1 MTQRVIYVYLA
12 EIKLVKSC
20 QRGAPHEIPARTV
33 ACVEIPIIH
42 ILVQQLFSH
51 SVRRGTILQRH
62 ESIDHTE
69 IVHSLDHAIQLPDAQ
84 EDVIIRQFIIRTEI
98 LNHASYREP
107 VFSYFNG
114 ASHRIRAAKCLM
126 RELFGKDYIIQSRK
140 YAVSVT
146 ARDRVV
152 KQLQE
157 IRIHTDR
164 LGRIIVIID
173 NDICIA
179 IRPDSGP
186 GCYLGH

>member
-12 EIKLVKSC
+12 EINLVKPC
-20 QRGAPHEIPARTV
+20 QRGAPQEIPARTV

-98 LNHASYREP
+98 LNHAGHREP
-107 VFSYFNG
+107 VFSYLND
-114 ASHRIRAAKCLM
+114 APHRVRAAECLM
-126 RELFGKDYIIQSRK
+126 RELFGKDHIILPRK
-140 YAVSVT
+140 YAVPVT
-146 ARDRVV
+146 A
-152 KQLQE
+152 
-157 IRIHTDR
+157 
-164 LGRIIVIID
+164 
-173 NDICIA
+173 
-179 IRPDSGP
+179 
-186 GCYLGH
+186 